1 MQQIFVHGLGQMP
14 SSWDKTIENLKINSN
29 CNCPDLSEMLQ
40 SKEAN
45 YANLYTTFSEYCDKV
60 SEPIAICGLSLGA
73 ILALHYGIEHP
84 NKIKS
89 LALIAAQYKM
99 PKRLLA
105 LQNIIFR
112 FMSNSMFQSMGLSKK
127 QFIQLSKSMMRLDY
141 SVELNKILCPVLVI
155 CGGKDSAN
163 IKAARELLEQLAHA
177 ELCIIE
183 KAGHEVNV
191 DAPEQLANVL
201 DGFMADRN

>member
-89 LALIAAQYKM
+89 LALNSSTI
-99 PKRLLA
+99 
-105 LQNIIFR
+105 QN
-112 FMSNSMFQSMGLSKK
+112 
-127 QFIQLSKSMMRLDY
+127 
-141 SVELNKILCPVLVI
+141 
-155 CGGKDSAN
+155 A
-163 IKAARELLEQLAHA
+163 KAP
-177 ELCIIE
+177 IGIT
-183 KAGHEVNV
+183 KYYFSFYV
-191 DAPEQLANVL
+191 
-201 DGFMADRN
+201 